1 MKEVHMRL
9 EGKIALVTGGG
20 SGIGR
25 AICLAFAREG
35 ASVAV
40 NDIRAEAI
48 EETIRAL
55 GEGGARAHPVAAD
68 VADSSAV
75 RKMFASLLARYRT
88 IDILVNNA
96 GIGEISGQGEID
108 RMNRIAEAQF
118 REMAAGGPIKTRWEV
133 TQTLED
139 GVFERM
145 LRVHLFGTFYC
156 TREALKEMEKKGSG
170 RIVNISSV
178 AGTSG
183 LEGAPHYSAAKAGI
197 LGFTRSVAREVGL
210 AGVTVNAIAPGFIET
225 PMTDPLSPVVKQMW
239 TMNTPL
245 KKSGKPEDIAAAA
258 VYLASEDGRFVTGQ
272 VLSPNGGW
280 WMP

>member
-1 MKEVHMRL
+1 MKL
-9 EGKIALVTGGG
+9 EGKVTLVTGGG

-25 AICLAFAREG
+25 AISLAFAREG

-40 NDIRAEAI
+40 NDIRGEGI
-48 EETIRAL
+48 DETIRAM
-55 GEGGARAHPVAAD
+55 GEAAARALPVVAD

-75 RKMFASLLARYRT
+75 RKMFASLLARFGT
-88 IDILVNNA
+88 IDVLVNNA
-96 GIGEISGQGEID
+96 GIGEVSGQGEIE
-108 RMNRIAEAQF
+108 RMNRIAEAQA
-118 REMAAGGPIKTRWEV
+118 REMMAGGPIRTRWEV
-133 TQTLED
+133 TQSLDD

-145 LRVHLFGTFYC
+145 IRVHLFGTFHC
-156 TREALKEMEKKGSG
+156 TREALKIMEPKGYG

-210 AGVTVNAIAPGFIET
+210 AGITVNAIAPGYVET
-225 PMTDPLSPVVKQMW
+225 PMTEPLSPVVKQMW
-239 TMNTPL
+239 MMNTPL
-245 KKSGKPEDIAAAA
+245 KTSGKPEDIAAAA
-258 VYLASEDGRFVTGQ
+258 LYLASDDARFLTGQ
-272 VLSPNGGW
+272 IVSPNGGW

>member
-1 MKEVHMRL
+1 MRL
-9 EGKIALVTGGG
+9 DGKVALVTGGG

-25 AICLAFAREG
+25 AICLTFAREG

-55 GEGGARAHPVAAD
+55 GESGARALPVAAD

-75 RKMFASLLARYRT
+75 RKMFASILARYGT
-88 IDILVNNA
+88 IDIVVNNA

-118 REMAAGGPIKTRWEV
+118 RETAAGGPIKTRWEV

-156 TREALKEMEKKGSG
+156 TREALKVMEKKSSG

-210 AGVTVNAIAPGFIET
+210 AGVTVNAIAPGLIET
-225 PMTDPLSPVVKQMW
+225 PMTASLSPAVKQMW

-245 KKSGKPEDIAAAA
+245 KKVGKPDDIAAAA
-258 VYLASEDGRFVTGQ
+258 LYLASEDGRFVTGQ
-272 VLSPNGGW
+272 IISPNGGW